1 MEVNT
6 MVENEVPNAI
16 AINCASGTPAWG
28 NKINS
33 MGTIIVP
40 PPMPNSPAKKPVT
53 APIRR

>member
-6 MVENEVPNAI
+6 MVENEVPSAI
-16 AINCASGTPAWG
+16 AISCASGTPARG

-33 MGTIIVP
+33 MGTMIVP